1 MRVDDLLTEK
11 NIDFKV
17 TGRDYVVK
25 CLNPEHDDK
34 NPSMRID
41 QVTGIF
47 HCFSCGFRGNV
58 FNHFGAVANFLE
70 IKRQKLKLISSN
82 CW

>member
-47 HCFSCGFRGNV
+47 IAFL
-58 FNHFGAVANFLE
+58 VAFVEMYSTTLV
-70 IKRQKLKLISSN
+70 Q
-82 CW
+82 

>member
-34 NPSMRID
+34 NPAFYYPN
-41 QVTGIF
+41 TLG
-47 HCFSCGFRGNV
+47 
-58 FNHFGAVANFLE
+58 L
-70 IKRQKLKLISSN
+70 
-82 CW
+82 